1 MTVQDRVD
9 VASETAIRIPVI
21 LDPSERKIVWV
32 DAGLKRNPRHV
43 NNYEFREGNQQCI
56 KLFF

>member
-1 MTVQDRVD
+1 VD